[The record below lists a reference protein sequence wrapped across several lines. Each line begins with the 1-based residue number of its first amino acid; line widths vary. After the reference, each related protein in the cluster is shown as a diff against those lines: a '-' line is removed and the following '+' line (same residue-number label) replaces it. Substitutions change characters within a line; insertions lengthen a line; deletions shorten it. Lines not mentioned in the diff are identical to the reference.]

1 MIELDINASDKSLSH
16 RAVIFS
22 LLAQKPCVVRN
33 FLMGED
39 CLSSLEIAQNLG
51 AKVEN
56 TAKNSFKITPPTAI
70 KEPNKILNCNNS
82 GTSMRL
88 YSGLLSA
95 QKGLF
100 VLSGDNSLNARPM
113 KRIIEPLKAFGAK
126 ILGREDNHF
135 APLVIVGS
143 PLKACD
149 YESPIASA
157 QVKSTFILS
166 ALQAQGTSVYSVY
179 KESELS
185 RNHTEI
191 MLKSLGANI
200 QNQDGVLKISP
211 LEKPL
216 EAFDFTIAND
226 PSSAFFFALACAI
239 TPKSRLLLKNV
250 LLNPTR
256 IEAFEVLKKMG
267 AHIEYVIQSKDL
279 EVIGDIYIEHAPL
292 KAINIDQNIA
302 SLIDEIPALSI
313 AMLFAKGKSMVKNAK
328 DLRAKESD
336 RIKAVVSNFK
346 ALGIECEEF
355 EDGFYIEGLGDISP
369 LKQCFSRIKPPLIK
383 SFNDHR
389 IAMSF
394 AVLTLA
400 LPLEIDNL
408 ECANISFPQFKRLL
422 NQFKKGSL
430 NGN

>member
-22 LLAQKPCVVRN
+22 LLAQKSCFVRN

-82 GTSMRL
+82 GTTMRL

-100 VLSGDNSLNARPM
+100 VLSGDNSLNSRPM
-113 KRIIEPLKAFGAK
+113 KRIIEPLKAFGAR

-157 QVKSTFILS
+157 QVKSAFILS
-166 ALQAQGTSVYSVY
+166 ALQAQGISAY

-200 QNQDGVLKISP
+200 HNQDGVLTISP

-267 AHIEYVIQSKDL
+267 ASIEYAIKSKDL

-292 KAINIDQNIA
+292 KAIAINQNTA

-355 EDGFYIEGLGDISP
+355 EDGFYIEGLEDISQ
-369 LKQCFSRIKPPLIK
+369 LKQCFSRIKPPIIK

-394 AVLTLA
+394 AVLTLI

-408 ECANISFPQFKRLL
+408 ECANISFPTFQLWL
-422 NQFKKGSL
+422 NQFKKRSL

>member
-1 MIELDINASDKSLSH
+1 MKLDINASDKSLSH

-22 LLAQKPCVVRN
+22 LLAQKPCFVRN

-56 TAKNSFKITPPTAI
+56 IAKNSFKITPPTAI
-70 KEPNKILNCNNS
+70 KEPSKILNCNNS

-113 KRIIEPLKAFGAK
+113 KRIIEPLKAFGAR

-135 APLVIVGS
+135 APLAIVGS

-157 QVKSTFILS
+157 QVKSAFILS
-166 ALQAQGTSVYSVY
+166 ALQAQGTSAY

-191 MLKSLGANI
+191 MLKSLGAKI
-200 QNQDGVLKISP
+200 HNQDGVLKISP

-267 AHIEYVIQSKDL
+267 ASIEYAIQSKDL
-279 EVIGDIYIEHAPL
+279 EIIGDIYIEHAPL
-292 KAINIDQNIA
+292 KAIAINQNTA

-355 EDGFYIEGLGDISP
+355 EDGFYIEGLGDASQ
-369 LKQCFSRIKPPLIK
+369 LKQHFSKIKPPIIK

-394 AVLTLA
+394 AILTLI

-408 ECANISFPQFKRLL
+408 ECTNISFPTFQLWL
-422 NQFKKGSL
+422 NLFKKRSL

>member
-1 MIELDINASDKSLSH
+1 M
-16 RAVIFS
+16 
-22 LLAQKPCVVRN
+22 LAQKPCFVRN

-88 YSGLLSA
+88 YSGLLSS

-100 VLSGDNSLNARPM
+100 VLSGDNSLNSRPM
-113 KRIIEPLKAFGAK
+113 KRIIEPLKAFEAR

-143 PLKACD
+143 PLKACH

-157 QVKSTFILS
+157 QVKSAFILS
-166 ALQAQGTSVYSVY
+166 ALQAQGVSVY

-191 MLKSLGANI
+191 MLKSLGAKI
-200 QNQDGVLKISP
+200 HNQDGVLMISP

-256 IEAFEVLKKMG
+256 IEAFEALKKMG
-267 AHIEYVIQSKDL
+267 ASIEYAIQSKDL
-279 EVIGDIYIEHAPL
+279 EMIGDIYIEHAPL
-292 KAINIDQNIA
+292 KAITIDQNTA

-336 RIKAVVSNFK
+336 RIKAVISNFK

-355 EDGFYIEGLGDISP
+355 EDGFYIEGLEDISP
-369 LKQCFSRIKPPLIK
+369 LKQHLSQKKPPLIK

-394 AVLTLA
+394 AILTLA

-408 ECANISFPQFKRLL
+408 ECANISFPQFKHLL
-422 NQFKKGSL
+422 NLFKKGSF

>member
-22 LLAQKPCVVRN
+22 LLAQKPCFVRN

-70 KEPNKILNCNNS
+70 KEPSKILNCNNS

-100 VLSGDNSLNARPM
+100 VLSGDNSLNSRPM
-113 KRIIEPLKAFGAK
+113 KRIIEPLKAFGAR

-157 QVKSTFILS
+157 QVKSAFILS
-166 ALQAQGTSVYSVY
+166 ALQAQGISAY

-200 QNQDGVLKISP
+200 HNQDGVLKISP

-267 AHIEYVIQSKDL
+267 ASIEYAIQSKDL
-279 EVIGDIYIEHAPL
+279 EIIGDIYIEHAPL
-292 KAINIDQNIA
+292 KAISIDQNTA

-336 RIKAVVSNFK
+336 RIKAVISNFK

-355 EDGFYIEGLGDISP
+355 EDGFYIEGLEDISQ
-369 LKQCFSRIKPPLIK
+369 LKQHFSKIKPPLIK

-394 AVLTLA
+394 AILTLV

-408 ECANISFPQFKRLL
+408 EYANISFPTFQLWL
-422 NQFKKGSL
+422 NLFKKGSF

>member
-16 RAVIFS
+16 RVVIFS
-22 LLAQKPCVVRN
+22 LLAQKPCFVRN

-56 TAKNSFKITPPTAI
+56 TAKNSFKITPPTAL

-113 KRIIEPLKAFGAK
+113 ERIIEPLRAFGAK

-135 APLVIVGS
+135 APLAILGS
-143 PLKACD
+143 PLKACN

-157 QVKSTFILS
+157 QVKSAFILS
-166 ALQAQGTSVYSVY
+166 ALQAQGISTY
-179 KESELS
+179 KENELS

-191 MLKSLGANI
+191 MLKSLGADI
-200 QNQDGVLKISP
+200 QNQNGVLMVSP

-226 PSSAFFFALACAI
+226 PSSAFFFALACVI

-256 IEAFEVLKKMG
+256 IEAFEALKKMG
-267 AHIEYVIQSKDL
+267 ASIEYAIQSKDL
-279 EVIGDIYIEHAPL
+279 EMIGDIYIEHAPL
-292 KAINIDQNIA
+292 KAISIDQNIA

-355 EDGFYIEGLGDISP
+355 EDGFYVEGLEDISP
-369 LKQCFSRIKPPLIK
+369 LKQRFSQKKPPLIK

-394 AVLTLA
+394 AILTLA

>member
-16 RAVIFS
+16 RVVIFS
-22 LLAQKPCVVRN
+22 LLAQKPCFVRN

-56 TAKNSFKITPPTAI
+56 TAKNSFKITPPTAL

-113 KRIIEPLKAFGAK
+113 ERIIEPLRAFGAK

-135 APLVIVGS
+135 APLAILGS
-143 PLKACD
+143 PLKACN

-166 ALQAQGTSVYSVY
+166 ALQAQGSSTY
-179 KESELS
+179 KENELS

-191 MLKSLGANI
+191 MLKSLGADI
-200 QNQDGVLKISP
+200 QNQNGVLTISP

-256 IEAFEVLKKMG
+256 IEAFEALKKMG
-267 AHIEYVIQSKDL
+267 TSIEYAIQSKDL
-279 EVIGDIYIEHAPL
+279 EMIGDIYIEHAPL
-292 KAINIDQNIA
+292 KAISIEQNIA

-328 DLRAKESD
+328 DLRSKESD

-355 EDGFYIEGLGDISP
+355 EDGFYIEGLEDISP
-369 LKQCFSRIKPPLIK
+369 LKQRFSQKKPPLIK

-394 AVLTLA
+394 AILTLA
-400 LPLEIDNL
+400 LSLEIDNL
-408 ECANISFPQFKRLL
+408 ECANISFPQFKHLL
-422 NQFKKGSL
+422 NQFKKGSF

>member
-56 TAKNSFKITPPTAI
+56 TAKNSFKITPPTTL

-135 APLVIVGS
+135 APLVILGS
-143 PLKACD
+143 SLKACH

-157 QVKSTFILS
+157 QVKSAFILS
-166 ALQAQGTSVYSVY
+166 ALQAQGISVY

-191 MLKSLGANI
+191 MLKSLGADI
-200 QNQDGVLKISP
+200 QNQDGVLMISP

-256 IEAFEVLKKMG
+256 IEAFEALKKMG
-267 AHIEYVIQSKDL
+267 AFIEYAIKSKDL
-279 EVIGDIYIEHAPL
+279 EMIGDIYIEHAPL
-292 KAINIDQNIA
+292 KAINIEQNIA

-328 DLRAKESD
+328 DLRSKESD

-355 EDGFYIEGLGDISP
+355 EDGFYIEGLEDITQ
-369 LKQCFSRIKPPLIK
+369 LKQRFSQKKPPLIQ

-394 AVLTLA
+394 AILTLA

-408 ECANISFPQFKRLL
+408 ECANISFPQFKHLL
-422 NQFKKGSL
+422 NQFKKGSF

>member
-1 MIELDINASDKSLSH
+1 MKLDINASDKSLSH

-22 LLAQKPCVVRN
+22 LLAQKPCFVRN

-56 TAKNSFKITPPTAI
+56 TAKNSFKITPPKTI
-70 KEPNKILNCNNS
+70 KEPSKILNCNNS

-135 APLVIVGS
+135 APLAIVGS

-157 QVKSTFILS
+157 QVKSAFILS
-166 ALQAQGTSVYSVY
+166 ALQAQGISAY

-267 AHIEYVIQSKDL
+267 ASIEYAIKSKDL
-279 EVIGDIYIEHAPL
+279 EIIGDIYIEHAPL
-292 KAINIDQNIA
+292 KAISIDQNIA

-313 AMLFAKGKSMVKNAK
+313 AMLFAKGKSMVRNAK

-355 EDGFYIEGLGDISP
+355 EDGFYIEGLGDISQ
-369 LKQCFSRIKPPLIK
+369 LKQHFSKIKPPIIK

-394 AVLTLA
+394 AVLTLI

-408 ECANISFPQFKRLL
+408 ECTNISFPTFQLWL
-422 NQFKKGSL
+422 NLFKKRSL

>member
-33 FLMGED
+33 FLMGGD

-56 TAKNSFKITPPTAI
+56 TAKNSFKITPPTTL

-82 GTSMRL
+82 GTTMRL

-100 VLSGDNSLNARPM
+100 VLSGDNSLNSRPM

-126 ILGREDNHF
+126 ILGRENNHF
-135 APLVIVGS
+135 APLVILGS
-143 PLKACD
+143 PLKAYG

-157 QVKSTFILS
+157 QVKSAFILS
-166 ALQAQGTSVYSVY
+166 ALQAQGISAY

-200 QNQDGVLKISP
+200 QNQDGVLMIAP

-256 IEAFEVLKKMG
+256 IEAFEALKKMG
-267 AHIEYVIQSKDL
+267 ASIEYAIQSKDL
-279 EVIGDIYIEHAPL
+279 EIIGDIYIEHAPL
-292 KAINIDQNIA
+292 KAITIEKNIA

-328 DLRAKESD
+328 DLRSKESD

-355 EDGFYIEGLGDISP
+355 EDGFCIEGLEDITQF
-369 LKQCFSRIKPPLIK
+369 KQCFSQKKPPLIK

-394 AVLTLA
+394 AILTLA

-408 ECANISFPQFKRLL
+408 ECANISFPQFKHLL
-422 NQFKKGSL
+422 NLFKKRSL

>member
-22 LLAQKPCVVRN
+22 LLAQKPCFVRN

-100 VLSGDNSLNARPM
+100 VLSGDNSLNSRPM
-113 KRIIEPLKAFGAK
+113 KRIIEPLKAFGAR

-143 PLKACD
+143 PLKACH

-157 QVKSTFILS
+157 QVKSAFILS
-166 ALQAQGTSVYSVY
+166 ALQAQGASAY

-191 MLKSLGANI
+191 ILKSLGANI

-256 IEAFEVLKKMG
+256 IGAFEALKKMG
-267 AHIEYVIQSKDL
+267 ASIEYVIKSKDL
-279 EVIGDIYIEHAPL
+279 EIIGDIYIEHAPL
-292 KAINIDQNIA
+292 KSINIDQNIA

-328 DLRAKESD
+328 DLRSKESD
-336 RIKAVVSNFK
+336 RIKAVVSNLK

-355 EDGFYIEGLGDISP
+355 EDGFYIEGLEDISP
-369 LKQCFSRIKPPLIK
+369 LKQRFSRIKPPLIK

-422 NQFKKGSL
+422 NLFKKGSL

>member
-22 LLAQKPCVVRN
+22 LLAQKPCFVRN

-39 CLSSLEIAQNLG
+39 CLNSLEIAQNLG

-70 KEPNKILNCNNS
+70 KEPSKILNCNNS

-100 VLSGDNSLNARPM
+100 VLSGDNSLNSRPM
-113 KRIIEPLKAFGAK
+113 KRIIEPLKAFGAR

-135 APLVIVGS
+135 APLVILGI
-143 PLKACD
+143 PLKACH

-157 QVKSTFILS
+157 QVKSAFILS
-166 ALQAQGTSVYSVY
+166 ALQAQGVSVY

-191 MLKSLGANI
+191 MLKSLGAKI
-200 QNQDGVLKISP
+200 HNQDGVLTISP

-216 EAFDFTIAND
+216 GAFDFTIAND

-267 AHIEYVIQSKDL
+267 THIEYVIQSKDL

-292 KAINIDQNIA
+292 KAIAIDQNIA

-313 AMLFAKGKSMVKNAK
+313 AMLFAKGKSMVRNAK
-328 DLRAKESD
+328 DLRTKESD

-355 EDGFYIEGLGDISP
+355 EDGFYVEGLEDISP
-369 LKQCFSRIKPPLIK
+369 LKQRFSRIKPPLIK

-408 ECANISFPQFKRLL
+408 ECTNISFPQFKRLL
-422 NQFKKGSL
+422 NLFKKGSF

>member
-1 MIELDINASDKSLSH
+1 MKLDINASDKSLSH

-22 LLAQKPCVVRN
+22 LLAQKPCFVRN

-56 TAKNSFKITPPTAI
+56 IAKNSFKITPPTAI

-113 KRIIEPLKAFGAK
+113 KRIIEPLKAFGAR

-143 PLKACD
+143 PLKACH

-157 QVKSTFILS
+157 QVKSAFILS
-166 ALQAQGTSVYSVY
+166 ALQAQGVSVY

-191 MLKSLGANI
+191 MLKSLGAKI
-200 QNQDGVLKISP
+200 HNQDGVLKISP

-216 EAFDFTIAND
+216 EAFDFKIAND

-267 AHIEYVIQSKDL
+267 ASIEYAIQSKDL
-279 EVIGDIYIEHAPL
+279 EIIGDIYIEHAPL
-292 KAINIDQNIA
+292 KAISIDQNIA

-313 AMLFAKGKSMVKNAK
+313 AMLFAKGKSMVRNAK

-346 ALGIECEEF
+346 TLGIECEEF
-355 EDGFYIEGLGDISP
+355 EDGFYIEGLEDISP
-369 LKQCFSRIKPPLIK
+369 LKQRFSQKKPPLIQ

-408 ECANISFPQFKRLL
+408 ECANISFPTFQLWL
-422 NQFKKGSL
+422 NLFKKRSL

>member
-1 MIELDINASDKSLSH
+1 MKLDINASDKSLSH

-22 LLAQKPCVVRN
+22 LLAQKPCFVRN

-135 APLVIVGS
+135 APLVILGS
-143 PLKACD
+143 PLKACH

-157 QVKSTFILS
+157 QVKSAFILS
-166 ALQAQGTSVYSVY
+166 ALQAQGVSVY

-200 QNQDGVLKISP
+200 QNQDGVLTISP

-256 IEAFEVLKKMG
+256 IEAFEALKKMG
-267 AHIEYVIQSKDL
+267 ASIEYAIQSKDL
-279 EVIGDIYIEHAPL
+279 EIIGDIYIEHAPL
-292 KAINIDQNIA
+292 KAISIDQNIA

-313 AMLFAKGKSMVKNAK
+313 AMLFAKGKSMVRNAK

-355 EDGFYIEGLGDISP
+355 EDGFYVEGLEDISP
-369 LKQCFSRIKPPLIK
+369 LKQHLSQKKPPLIK

-408 ECANISFPQFKRLL
+408 ECANISFPTFQLWL
-422 NQFKKGSL
+422 NLFKKRSL

>member
-22 LLAQKPCVVRN
+22 LLAQKPCFVRN

-56 TAKNSFKITPPTAI
+56 TAKNSFKITPPTTI

-113 KRIIEPLKAFGAK
+113 KRIIDPLKAFGAK

-135 APLVIVGS
+135 APLAIVGS

-157 QVKSTFILS
+157 QVKSAFILS
-166 ALQAQGTSVYSVY
+166 ALQAQGISAY

-200 QNQDGVLKISP
+200 QNQDGVLTISP

-256 IEAFEVLKKMG
+256 IEAFEALKKMG
-267 AHIEYVIQSKDL
+267 ASIEYAIKSKDL
-279 EVIGDIYIEHAPL
+279 EMIGDIYIEHAPL
-292 KAINIDQNIA
+292 KAIAINQNTA

-355 EDGFYIEGLGDISP
+355 EDGFYIEGLEDISQ
-369 LKQCFSRIKPPLIK
+369 LKQCFSRIKPPIIK

-394 AVLTLA
+394 AVLTLI

-408 ECANISFPQFKRLL
+408 ECANISFPTFQLWL
-422 NQFKKGSL
+422 NQFKKRSL

>member
-22 LLAQKPCVVRN
+22 LLAQKPCFVRN

-56 TAKNSFKITPPTAI
+56 IAKNSFKITPPKTI
-70 KEPNKILNCNNS
+70 KEPSKILNCNNS

-100 VLSGDNSLNARPM
+100 VLSGDNSLNSRPM
-113 KRIIEPLKAFGAK
+113 KRIIEPLKAFGAR

-135 APLVIVGS
+135 APLVILGS
-143 PLKACD
+143 PLKACH

-157 QVKSTFILS
+157 QVKSAFILS
-166 ALQAQGTSVYSVY
+166 ALQAQGISVY

-185 RNHTEI
+185 RNHSEI

-267 AHIEYVIQSKDL
+267 ASIEYAIKSKDL
-279 EVIGDIYIEHAPL
+279 EIIGDIYIEHAPL
-292 KAINIDQNIA
+292 KAIAIDQNTA

-313 AMLFAKGKSMVKNAK
+313 AMLFAKGKSMIRNAK

-355 EDGFYIEGLGDISP
+355 EDGFYIEGLGDASQ
-369 LKQCFSRIKPPLIK
+369 LKQHFSRIKPPIIK

-394 AVLTLA
+394 AVLTLV

-408 ECANISFPQFKRLL
+408 ECANISFPTFQLWL
-422 NQFKKGSL
+422 NLFKKRSL

>member
-22 LLAQKPCVVRN
+22 LLAQKPCFVRN

-70 KEPNKILNCNNS
+70 KEPSKILNCNNS

-113 KRIIEPLKAFGAK
+113 KRIIEPLKAFGAR

-135 APLVIVGS
+135 APLVILGS
-143 PLKACD
+143 PLKACH
-149 YESPIASA
+149 YESLIASA
-157 QVKSTFILS
+157 QVKSAFILS
-166 ALQAQGTSVYSVY
+166 ALQAQGISAY
-179 KESELS
+179 KENELS

-191 MLKSLGANI
+191 MLKSLGADI

-256 IEAFEVLKKMG
+256 IEAFEALKKMG
-267 AHIEYVIQSKDL
+267 ASIEYAIQSKDL
-279 EVIGDIYIEHAPL
+279 EMIGDIYIEHAPL
-292 KAINIDQNIA
+292 KAISIDQNIA

-328 DLRAKESD
+328 DLRSKESD
-336 RIKAVVSNFK
+336 RIKAVISNFK

-355 EDGFYIEGLGDISP
+355 EDGFYIEGLEDISQ
-369 LKQCFSRIKPPLIK
+369 LKQRFSQKKSPLIK

-394 AVLTLA
+394 AILTLA

-408 ECANISFPQFKRLL
+408 ECANISFPQFKHLL
-422 NQFKKGSL
+422 NLFKKGSF

>member
-22 LLAQKPCVVRN
+22 LLAQKPCFVRN

-56 TAKNSFKITPPTAI
+56 TAKNSFKITPPKTI
-70 KEPNKILNCNNS
+70 KEPSKILNCNNS

-135 APLVIVGS
+135 APLAIVGS

-157 QVKSTFILS
+157 QVKSAFILS
-166 ALQAQGTSVYSVY
+166 ALQAQGSSTY
-179 KESELS
+179 KENELS

-200 QNQDGVLKISP
+200 HNQDGVLKISP

-216 EAFDFTIAND
+216 EAFDFKIAND

-267 AHIEYVIQSKDL
+267 ASIEYAIQSKDL
-279 EVIGDIYIEHAPL
+279 EIIGDIYIEHAPL
-292 KAINIDQNIA
+292 KAISIDQNIA
-302 SLIDEIPALSI
+302 SLIDEIPALSV

-355 EDGFYIEGLGDISP
+355 EDGFYVEGLEDISP
-369 LKQCFSRIKPPLIK
+369 LKQHFSRIKPPIIK

-408 ECANISFPQFKRLL
+408 ECTNISFPQFKRLL
-422 NQFKKGSL
+422 NLFKKGSL

>member
-22 LLAQKPCVVRN
+22 LLAQKPCFVRN

-100 VLSGDNSLNARPM
+100 VLSGDNSLNSRPM
-113 KRIIEPLKAFGAK
+113 KRIIEPLKAFGAR

-135 APLVIVGS
+135 APLAIVGS

-157 QVKSTFILS
+157 QVKSAFILS
-166 ALQAQGTSVYSVY
+166 ALQAQGTSAY
-179 KESELS
+179 KENELS

-191 MLKSLGANI
+191 MLKSLGADI
-200 QNQDGVLKISP
+200 QNQDGVLTISP

-267 AHIEYVIQSKDL
+267 ASIEYAIQSKDL
-279 EVIGDIYIEHAPL
+279 EMIGDIYIEHAPL
-292 KAINIDQNIA
+292 KAIAINQNIA

-313 AMLFAKGKSMVKNAK
+313 AMLFAKGKSMVRNAK

-355 EDGFYIEGLGDISP
+355 EDGFYIEGLGDASQ
-369 LKQCFSRIKPPLIK
+369 LKQHFSKIKPPIIK

-394 AVLTLA
+394 AVLTLV

-408 ECANISFPQFKRLL
+408 ECANISFPQFKHLL
-422 NQFKKGSL
+422 NLFKKRSL

>member
-22 LLAQKPCVVRN
+22 LLAKKPCVVRN

-56 TAKNSFKITPPTAI
+56 TAKNSFKITPPPAL
-70 KEPNKILNCNNS
+70 KEPSKILNCNNS

-88 YSGLLSA
+88 CSGLLSA

-100 VLSGDNSLNARPM
+100 VLSGDNSLNSRPM

-135 APLVIVGS
+135 APLVILGS
-143 PLKACD
+143 PLKACH

-157 QVKSTFILS
+157 QVKSAFILS
-166 ALQAQGTSVYSVY
+166 ALQAQGISAY

-239 TPKSRLLLKNV
+239 VPNSRLLLKNV

-279 EVIGDIYIEHAPL
+279 EITGDIYIEHAPL
-292 KAINIDQNIA
+292 KAIVINQNIA
-302 SLIDEIPALSI
+302 SLIDEIPALGI
-313 AMLFAKGKSMVKNAK
+313 AMLFAKGQSMVKNAK
-328 DLRAKESD
+328 DLRSKESD
-336 RIKAVVSNFK
+336 RIKALISNLK
-346 ALGIECEEF
+346 ALEIECEEF
-355 EDGFYIEGLGDISP
+355 EDGFYIEGLEDISQ
-369 LKQCFSRIKPPLIK
+369 LKQRFSQKKPPIIK

-394 AVLTLA
+394 AILSLI
-400 LPLEIDNL
+400 LPLKIDNL
-408 ECANISFPQFKRLL
+408 ECANISFPQFKHLL
-422 NQFKKGSL
+422 NLFKKGSFH
-430 NGN
+430 GN

>member
-22 LLAQKPCVVRN
+22 LLAQKPCFVRN

-143 PLKACD
+143 PLKACN

-157 QVKSTFILS
+157 QVKSAFILS
-166 ALQAQGTSVYSVY
+166 ALQAQGISAY
-179 KESELS
+179 KENELS

-191 MLKSLGANI
+191 MLKSLGAKI
-200 QNQDGVLKISP
+200 HNQDGVLKISP

-267 AHIEYVIQSKDL
+267 THIEYVIQSKDL

-292 KAINIDQNIA
+292 KAISIDQNTA

-355 EDGFYIEGLGDISP
+355 EDGFYVEGLEDISP
-369 LKQCFSRIKPPLIK
+369 LKQRFSRIKPPIIK

-408 ECANISFPQFKRLL
+408 ECANISFPTFQLWL
-422 NQFKKGSL
+422 NLFKKRSL

>member
-16 RAVIFS
+16 RVVIFS
-22 LLAQKPCVVRN
+22 LLAQKPCFVRN

-56 TAKNSFKITPPTAI
+56 TAKNSFKITPPTAL

-113 KRIIEPLKAFGAK
+113 ERIIEPLRAFGAK

-135 APLVIVGS
+135 APLAILGS
-143 PLKACD
+143 PLKACN

-157 QVKSTFILS
+157 QVKSAFILS
-166 ALQAQGTSVYSVY
+166 ALQAQGSSTY
-179 KESELS
+179 KENELS

-191 MLKSLGANI
+191 MLKSLGADI
-200 QNQDGVLKISP
+200 QNQNGVLTISP

-256 IEAFEVLKKMG
+256 IEAFEALKKMG
-267 AHIEYVIQSKDL
+267 ASIEYAIQSKDL
-279 EVIGDIYIEHAPL
+279 EMIGDIYIEHAPL
-292 KAINIDQNIA
+292 KAISIEQNIA

-328 DLRAKESD
+328 DLRSKESD

-355 EDGFYIEGLGDISP
+355 EDGFYIEGLEDISP
-369 LKQCFSRIKPPLIK
+369 LKQRFSQKKPPLIK

-394 AVLTLA
+394 AILTLA

-408 ECANISFPQFKRLL
+408 ECANISFPQFKHLL
-422 NQFKKGSL
+422 NQFKKGSF

>member
-1 MIELDINASDKSLSH
+1 
-16 RAVIFS
+16 
-22 LLAQKPCVVRN
+22 
-33 FLMGED
+33 
-39 CLSSLEIAQNLG
+39 
-51 AKVEN
+51 
-56 TAKNSFKITPPTAI
+56 
-70 KEPNKILNCNNS
+70 
-82 GTSMRL
+82 
-88 YSGLLSA
+88 
-95 QKGLF
+95 
-100 VLSGDNSLNARPM
+100 
-113 KRIIEPLKAFGAK
+113 
-126 ILGREDNHF
+126 
-135 APLVIVGS
+135 
-143 PLKACD
+143 
-149 YESPIASA
+149 
-157 QVKSTFILS
+157 
-166 ALQAQGTSVYSVY
+166 
-179 KESELS
+179 
-185 RNHTEI
+185 
-191 MLKSLGANI
+191 MLKSLGADI
-200 QNQDGVLKISP
+200 HNQDGVLKISP

-267 AHIEYVIQSKDL
+267 ASIEYAIQSKDL
-279 EVIGDIYIEHAPL
+279 EMIGDIYVEHAPL

-355 EDGFYIEGLGDISP
+355 EDGFYVEGLEDISP
-369 LKQCFSRIKPPLIK
+369 LKQRFSRIKPPLIK

-408 ECANISFPQFKRLL
+408 ECANISFPQFKHLL

>member
-1 MIELDINASDKSLSH
+1 MKLDINASDKSLSH

-22 LLAQKPCVVRN
+22 LLAQKPCFVRN

-100 VLSGDNSLNARPM
+100 VLSGDNSLNSRPM
-113 KRIIEPLKAFGAK
+113 KRIIEPLKAFEAR

-157 QVKSTFILS
+157 QVKSAFILS
-166 ALQAQGTSVYSVY
+166 ALQAQGISTY

-256 IEAFEVLKKMG
+256 IEAFEALKKMG
-267 AHIEYVIQSKDL
+267 TSIEYAIQSKDL
-279 EVIGDIYIEHAPL
+279 EIIGDIYIEHAPL
-292 KAINIDQNIA
+292 KAISIDQNIA

-313 AMLFAKGKSMVKNAK
+313 AMLFAKGKSMVRNAK

-355 EDGFYIEGLGDISP
+355 EDGFYIEGLEDISP
-369 LKQCFSRIKPPLIK
+369 LKQRFSQKKPPLIQ

-394 AVLTLA
+394 AVLSLA

>member
-22 LLAQKPCVVRN
+22 LLAQKPCFVRN

-56 TAKNSFKITPPTAI
+56 TAKNSFKITPPTTI

-135 APLVIVGS
+135 APLVILGS
-143 PLKACD
+143 SLKACH

-157 QVKSTFILS
+157 QVKSAFILS
-166 ALQAQGTSVYSVY
+166 ALQAQGSSTY
-179 KESELS
+179 KENELS

-191 MLKSLGANI
+191 MLKSLGADI
-200 QNQDGVLKISP
+200 QNQNGVLMISP

-256 IEAFEVLKKMG
+256 IEAFEALKKMG
-267 AHIEYVIQSKDL
+267 ASIEYAIQSKDL
-279 EVIGDIYIEHAPL
+279 EIIGDIYIEHAPL
-292 KAINIDQNIA
+292 KAIAINQNIA

-328 DLRAKESD
+328 DLRSKESD

-355 EDGFYIEGLGDISP
+355 EDGFYVEGLEDISQ
-369 LKQCFSRIKPPLIK
+369 LKQCFSQKKPPLIQ

-408 ECANISFPQFKRLL
+408 ECANISFPQFKHLL
-422 NQFKKGSL
+422 NLFKKGSF

>member
-1 MIELDINASDKSLSH
+1 MKLDINASDKSLSH
-16 RAVIFS
+16 RAIIFS
-22 LLAQKPCVVRN
+22 LLAQKPCFVRN

-56 TAKNSFKITPPTAI
+56 IAKNSFKITPPTAI

-100 VLSGDNSLNARPM
+100 VLSGDNSLNSRPM
-113 KRIIEPLKAFGAK
+113 KRIIDPLKAFGAR

-135 APLVIVGS
+135 APLAIVGS

-166 ALQAQGTSVYSVY
+166 ALQAQGTSAY

-256 IEAFEVLKKMG
+256 IEAFEALKKMG
-267 AHIEYVIQSKDL
+267 ASIEYAIKSKDL
-279 EVIGDIYIEHAPL
+279 EIIGDIYIEHAPL
-292 KAINIDQNIA
+292 KAINIDQNTA

-313 AMLFAKGKSMVKNAK
+313 AMLFAKGKSMIRNAK

-355 EDGFYIEGLGDISP
+355 EDGFYIEGLGDISQ
-369 LKQCFSRIKPPLIK
+369 LKQHFSRIKPPIIK

-394 AVLTLA
+394 AVLTLI

-408 ECANISFPQFKRLL
+408 ECANISFPTFQLWL
-422 NQFKKGSL
+422 NLFKKRSL

>member
-1 MIELDINASDKSLSH
+1 MKLDINASDKSLSH

-22 LLAQKPCVVRN
+22 LLAQKPCFVRN

-56 TAKNSFKITPPTAI
+56 IAKNSFKITPPKTI

-100 VLSGDNSLNARPM
+100 VLSGDNSLNSRPM
-113 KRIIEPLKAFGAK
+113 KRIIEPLKAFGAR

-135 APLVIVGS
+135 APLAIVGS

-157 QVKSTFILS
+157 QVKSAFILS
-166 ALQAQGTSVYSVY
+166 ALQAQGTSAY
-179 KESELS
+179 KESEIS

-267 AHIEYVIQSKDL
+267 ASIEYAIKSKDL
-279 EVIGDIYIEHAPL
+279 EIIGDIYIEHAPL
-292 KAINIDQNIA
+292 KAIAINQNTA

-355 EDGFYIEGLGDISP
+355 EDGFYIEGLEDISQ
-369 LKQCFSRIKPPLIK
+369 LKQHFSKIKPPIIK

-394 AVLTLA
+394 AVLTLI

-408 ECANISFPQFKRLL
+408 ECANISFPTFQLWL
-422 NQFKKGSL
+422 NLFKKRSL
-430 NGN
+430 NGD

>member
-22 LLAQKPCVVRN
+22 LLAQKPCFVRN

-56 TAKNSFKITPPTAI
+56 TAKNSFKITPPMTL

-113 KRIIEPLKAFGAK
+113 KRIIEPLKAFGAR

-135 APLVIVGS
+135 APLVILGS

-157 QVKSTFILS
+157 QVKSAFILS
-166 ALQAQGTSVYSVY
+166 ALQAQGVSVY

-200 QNQDGVLKISP
+200 HNQDGVLMISP

-256 IEAFEVLKKMG
+256 IEAFEALKKMG
-267 AHIEYVIQSKDL
+267 ASIEYAIQSKDL

-292 KAINIDQNIA
+292 KAIAINQNIA

-355 EDGFYIEGLGDISP
+355 EDGFYVEGLEDISP
-369 LKQCFSRIKPPLIK
+369 LKQRFSQKKPPLIK

-408 ECANISFPQFKRLL
+408 ECANISFPQFKHLL
-422 NQFKKGSL
+422 NLFKKGSF

>member
-22 LLAQKPCVVRN
+22 LLAQKPCFVRN

-56 TAKNSFKITPPTAI
+56 TAKNSFKITPPMTL

-135 APLVIVGS
+135 APLAILGS

-157 QVKSTFILS
+157 QVKSAFILS
-166 ALQAQGTSVYSVY
+166 ALQAQGSSTY
-179 KESELS
+179 KENELS

-191 MLKSLGANI
+191 MLKSLGADL
-200 QNQDGVLKISP
+200 QNQNGVLTISP

-216 EAFDFTIAND
+216 ESFDFTIAND

-239 TPKSRLLLKNV
+239 TPKSHLLLKNV

-256 IEAFEVLKKMG
+256 IEAFEALKKMG
-267 AHIEYVIQSKDL
+267 ASIEYVIQSKDL
-279 EVIGDIYIEHAPL
+279 EMIGDIYIEHAPL
-292 KAINIDQNIA
+292 KAISIEQNIA

-328 DLRAKESD
+328 DLRSKESD

-355 EDGFYIEGLGDISP
+355 EDGFCIEGLEDISQ
-369 LKQCFSRIKPPLIK
+369 LKQCFSQKKPPLIK

-394 AVLTLA
+394 AILTLA

-408 ECANISFPQFKRLL
+408 ECTNISFPQFKRLL
-422 NQFKKGSL
+422 NLFKKGSL

>member
-1 MIELDINASDKSLSH
+1 MIDLDINASDKSLSH

-22 LLAQKPCVVRN
+22 LLAQKPCFVRN

-56 TAKNSFKITPPTAI
+56 IAKNSFKITPPTAI

-113 KRIIEPLKAFGAK
+113 KRIIDPLKAFGAR

-135 APLVIVGS
+135 APLAIVGS

-157 QVKSTFILS
+157 QVKSAFILS
-166 ALQAQGTSVYSVY
+166 ALQAQGTSVY

-200 QNQDGVLKISP
+200 HNQDGVLKISP

-267 AHIEYVIQSKDL
+267 THIEYVIQSKDL

-292 KAINIDQNIA
+292 KAIAINQNTA

-369 LKQCFSRIKPPLIK
+369 LKQRFSRIKPPIIK

-394 AVLTLA
+394 AVLTSV

-408 ECANISFPQFKRLL
+408 ECANISFPTFQLWL
-422 NQFKKGSL
+422 NLFKKRSL

>member
-22 LLAQKPCVVRN
+22 LLAQKPCFVRN

-113 KRIIEPLKAFGAK
+113 KRIIEPLKAFGAR

-135 APLVIVGS
+135 APLAIVGS
-143 PLKACD
+143 PLKACH

-157 QVKSTFILS
+157 QVKSAFILS
-166 ALQAQGTSVYSVY
+166 ALQAQGISAY

-239 TPKSRLLLKNV
+239 VPKSRLLLKNV

-256 IEAFEVLKKMG
+256 IEAFEALKKMG
-267 AHIEYVIQSKDL
+267 APIEYAIQSKDL
-279 EVIGDIYIEHAPL
+279 EIIGDIHIEHAPL
-292 KAINIDQNIA
+292 KAISIDQNIA

-355 EDGFYIEGLGDISP
+355 EDGFYVEGLEDISQ
-369 LKQCFSRIKPPLIK
+369 LKQRFSQKKPPLIQ

-394 AVLTLA
+394 AILTLI

-408 ECANISFPQFKRLL
+408 ECANISFPQFKHLL
-422 NQFKKGSL
+422 NLFKKGSF

>member
-22 LLAQKPCVVRN
+22 LLAQKPCFVRN

-82 GTSMRL
+82 GTTMRL

-135 APLVIVGS
+135 APLAILGS

-157 QVKSTFILS
+157 QVKSAFILS
-166 ALQAQGTSVYSVY
+166 ALQAQGSSTY
-179 KESELS
+179 KENELS

-200 QNQDGVLKISP
+200 HNQDGVLMISP

-256 IEAFEVLKKMG
+256 IEAFEALKKMG
-267 AHIEYVIQSKDL
+267 ASIEYAIQSKDL
-279 EVIGDIYIEHAPL
+279 EMIGDIYIEHAPL
-292 KAINIDQNIA
+292 KAIAIDQNIA

-355 EDGFYIEGLGDISP
+355 EDGFYIEGLEDISP
-369 LKQCFSRIKPPLIK
+369 LKQRFSRIKPPLIK

-408 ECANISFPQFKRLL
+408 ECANISFPTFQLWL
-422 NQFKKGSL
+422 NLFKKRSL

>member
-22 LLAQKPCVVRN
+22 LLAQKPCFVRN

-56 TAKNSFKITPPTAI
+56 TAKNSFKITPPTTI

-113 KRIIEPLKAFGAK
+113 KRIIEPLKAFGAR

-143 PLKACD
+143 PLKAYH

-157 QVKSTFILS
+157 QVKSAFILS
-166 ALQAQGTSVYSVY
+166 ALQAQGSSTY
-179 KESELS
+179 KENELS

-267 AHIEYVIQSKDL
+267 TSIEYAIQSKDL
-279 EVIGDIYIEHAPL
+279 EIIGDIYVEHAPL
-292 KAINIDQNIA
+292 KTISIEQNIA
-302 SLIDEIPALSI
+302 SLIDEIPALSV

-355 EDGFYIEGLGDISP
+355 EDGFYVEGLEDISQ
-369 LKQCFSRIKPPLIK
+369 LKQRFSQKKPPLIK

-394 AVLTLA
+394 AILTLA

-408 ECANISFPQFKRLL
+408 ECANISFPQFKHLL
-422 NQFKKGSL
+422 NLFKKGSF

>member
-1 MIELDINASDKSLSH
+1 MKLDINASDKSLSH

-22 LLAQKPCVVRN
+22 LLAQKPCFVRN

-56 TAKNSFKITPPTAI
+56 IAKNSFKITPPTAI

-100 VLSGDNSLNARPM
+100 VLSGDNSLNSRPM
-113 KRIIEPLKAFGAK
+113 KRIIDPLKAFGAK

-135 APLVIVGS
+135 APLVILGS

-149 YESPIASA
+149 HESPIASA
-157 QVKSTFILS
+157 QVKSAFILS
-166 ALQAQGTSVYSVY
+166 ALQAQGTSVY

-216 EAFDFTIAND
+216 ESFDFTIAND

-292 KAINIDQNIA
+292 KAIAINQNTA

-313 AMLFAKGKSMVKNAK
+313 AMLFAKGKSMVRNAK

-355 EDGFYIEGLGDISP
+355 EDGFYVEGLEDISP
-369 LKQCFSRIKPPLIK
+369 LKQCFSQKKPPLIK

-408 ECANISFPQFKRLL
+408 ECANISFPTFQLWL
-422 NQFKKGSL
+422 NLFKKRSL

>member
-22 LLAQKPCVVRN
+22 LLAQKPCFVRN

-56 TAKNSFKITPPTAI
+56 TAKNSFKITPPTTI
-70 KEPNKILNCNNS
+70 KEPSKILNCNNS

-135 APLVIVGS
+135 APLVILGS
-143 PLKACD
+143 PLKACH

-157 QVKSTFILS
+157 QVKSAFILS
-166 ALQAQGTSVYSVY
+166 ALQAQGASAY

-191 MLKSLGANI
+191 MLKSLGAKI
-200 QNQDGVLKISP
+200 HNQDGVLTISP

-267 AHIEYVIQSKDL
+267 ASIEYAIQSKDL
-279 EVIGDIYIEHAPL
+279 EIIGDIYIEHAPL
-292 KAINIDQNIA
+292 KAISIDQNIA

-328 DLRAKESD
+328 DLRSKESD

-355 EDGFYIEGLGDISP
+355 EDGFCIEGLEDISQ
-369 LKQCFSRIKPPLIK
+369 LKQRLSQKKPPLIQ

-408 ECANISFPQFKRLL
+408 ECTNISFPQFKRLL
-422 NQFKKGSL
+422 NLFKKRSF

>member
-1 MIELDINASDKSLSH
+1 M
-16 RAVIFS
+16 
-22 LLAQKPCVVRN
+22 LAQKPCFVRN

-56 TAKNSFKITPPTAI
+56 IAKNSFKITPPTAI

-100 VLSGDNSLNARPM
+100 VLSGDNSLNSRPM
-113 KRIIEPLKAFGAK
+113 KRIIEPLKAFGAR

-157 QVKSTFILS
+157 QVKSAFILS
-166 ALQAQGTSVYSVY
+166 ALQAQGISAY

-200 QNQDGVLKISP
+200 HNQDGVLKISP

-292 KAINIDQNIA
+292 KAISIDQNIA

-369 LKQCFSRIKPPLIK
+369 LKQCFSRIKPPIIK

-394 AVLTLA
+394 AVLTLI

-408 ECANISFPQFKRLL
+408 ECANISFPTFQLWL
-422 NQFKKGSL
+422 NLFKKRSL

>member
-1 MIELDINASDKSLSH
+1 MKLDINASDKSLSH

-22 LLAQKPCVVRN
+22 LLAQKPCFVRN

-56 TAKNSFKITPPTAI
+56 TAKNSFKITPPTTL

-157 QVKSTFILS
+157 QVKSAFILS
-166 ALQAQGTSVYSVY
+166 ALQAQDTSTY

-200 QNQDGVLKISP
+200 QNQDGVLMISP

-256 IEAFEVLKKMG
+256 IEAFGALKKMG
-267 AHIEYVIQSKDL
+267 ASIEYAIQSKDL
-279 EVIGDIYIEHAPL
+279 EMIGDIYIEHAPL
-292 KAINIDQNIA
+292 KAINIEQNIA

-328 DLRAKESD
+328 DLRSKESD
-336 RIKAVVSNFK
+336 RIKAVISNFK

-355 EDGFYIEGLGDISP
+355 EDGFYIEGLEDISQ
-369 LKQCFSRIKPPLIK
+369 LKQRFSRIKPPIIK

-394 AVLTLA
+394 AILTLA

-408 ECANISFPQFKRLL
+408 ECANISFPQFKHLL
-422 NQFKKGSL
+422 NLFKKGSF

>member
-22 LLAQKPCVVRN
+22 LLAQKPCFVRN

-88 YSGLLSA
+88 YSGLLSS

-100 VLSGDNSLNARPM
+100 VLSGDNSLNSRPM
-113 KRIIEPLKAFGAK
+113 KRIIEPLKAFEAR

-143 PLKACD
+143 PLKACH

-157 QVKSTFILS
+157 QVKSAFILS
-166 ALQAQGTSVYSVY
+166 ALQAQGVSVY

-191 MLKSLGANI
+191 MLKSLGAKI
-200 QNQDGVLKISP
+200 HNQDGVLMISP

-256 IEAFEVLKKMG
+256 IEAFEALKKMG
-267 AHIEYVIQSKDL
+267 ASIEYAIQSKDL
-279 EVIGDIYIEHAPL
+279 EMIGDIYIEHAPL
-292 KAINIDQNIA
+292 KAITIDQNTA

-336 RIKAVVSNFK
+336 RIKAVISNFK

-355 EDGFYIEGLGDISP
+355 EDGFYIEGLEDISP
-369 LKQCFSRIKPPLIK
+369 LKQHLSQKKPPLIK

-394 AVLTLA
+394 AILTLA

-408 ECANISFPQFKRLL
+408 ECANISFPQFKHLL
-422 NQFKKGSL
+422 NLFKKGSF

>member
-1 MIELDINASDKSLSH
+1 
-16 RAVIFS
+16 
-22 LLAQKPCVVRN
+22 
-33 FLMGED
+33 MGED

-56 TAKNSFKITPPTAI
+56 TAKNSFKITPPTTL

-113 KRIIEPLKAFGAK
+113 KRIIEPLRAFGAK

-135 APLVIVGS
+135 APLAILGS

-157 QVKSTFILS
+157 QVKSAFILS
-166 ALQAQGTSVYSVY
+166 ALQAQGSSVY
-179 KESELS
+179 KENELS

-191 MLKSLGANI
+191 MLKSLGADI
-200 QNQDGVLKISP
+200 HNQDGVLKISP

-256 IEAFEVLKKMG
+256 IEAFEALKKMG
-267 AHIEYVIQSKDL
+267 ASIEYVIQSKDL
-279 EVIGDIYIEHAPL
+279 EMIGDIYIEHAPL
-292 KAINIDQNIA
+292 KAIAINQNIA

-336 RIKAVVSNFK
+336 RIKAVVSNLK

-355 EDGFYIEGLGDISP
+355 EDGFYIEGLEDISP

-422 NQFKKGSL
+422 NRFKKGSF